1 MKVCQRRGE
10 VQRRTTK
17 MYTRLTNALHLL
29 NILFQSLYS
38 LAMPIGIGALASY
51 LLTKHTSVGGWIWAV
66 LLTGGVLMGLISM
79 VKFVI
84 TSTSNLERLEK
95 QREENRATIEEKE
108 RRQAALREEI
118 KKNTDEGDINGKN

>member
-38 LAMPIGIGALASY
+38 LAMPIGIGSLASY

-66 LLTGGVLMGLISM
+66 LLPVGVFVGLYSM
-79 VKFVI
+79 VKFI
-84 TSTSNLERLEK
+84 LSATRNLERMQK
-95 QREENRATIEEKE
+95 QLEENRLAQEEKE
-108 RRQAALREEI
+108 QRRAELRSLSKSKE
-118 KKNTDEGDINGKN
+118 NEGE